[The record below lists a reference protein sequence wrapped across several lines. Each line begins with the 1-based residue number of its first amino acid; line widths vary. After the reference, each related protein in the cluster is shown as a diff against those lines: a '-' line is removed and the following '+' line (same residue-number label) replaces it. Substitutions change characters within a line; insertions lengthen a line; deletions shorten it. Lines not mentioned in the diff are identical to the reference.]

1 MTHCRGGVTADA
13 IGMAKMGPNERWGI
27 RGGFMHSRSAQART
41 RKKPQENVQ
50 ETKNTKH
57 TTMYPASGPSCG
69 GNTPTAAL
77 S

>member
-1 MTHCRGGVTADA
+1 
-13 IGMAKMGPNERWGI
+13 
-27 RGGFMHSRSAQART
+27 MHSRSAQAKT
-41 RKKPQENVQ
+41 RKKPQEHEQ

-77 S
+77 AYSLYISSGYKYRVLLELYEEQW